1 MKTMR
6 IKYIYQQ
13 FLSHISVLIVAFV
26 ILSFLF
32 AHYVEN
38 VVYQNK
44 VDELTKYGETILT
57 DFEQVGQNHVLV
69 QYKRVLDG
77 QNIYFSIF
85 DQHGRIVFPISN
97 SSPQTSITEEDWNKL
112 SNGEKVVTK
121 HNVKWADQEVSLVAI
136 PYIAREGLIGGI
148 LLISPISG
156 SREMITEVNQYIL
169 YTVFIALSISFLLS
183 WILSKIHVNRIK
195 KIRSAT
201 SKIAKGDYNAHIATA
216 DFDEIDEMANDFN
229 KMVDQLK
236 LSNEEIESLEMRRR
250 RFMADVS
257 HELRTPL
264 TTISGVIEGLRH
276 NMIKD
281 EEREKGIKLVSDETK
296 RLIRLVNENLD
307 YERIRSNQIK
317 LVKEE
322 IQLKEVLEVI
332 KDHLLYQA
340 ETKNVDLLIEAERNC
355 SVFADYDRLIQI
367 LMNITK
373 NSLQFTQKGCV
384 WLRGRQAQ
392 QHTIIEIEDT
402 GIGMNQEEI
411 ESIWNR
417 FYKADLSR
425 SSNQF
430 GEFGLGLSIVKRLV
444 ELHDGEIS
452 VESKKNQ
459 GTKFIIVLP
468 S

>member
-1 MKTMR
+1 MK

-13 FLSHISVLIVAFV
+13 FLSHISVLIVAFL
-26 ILSFLF
+26 ILSLLF
-32 AHYVEN
+32 THFVEN

-44 VDELTKYGETILT
+44 VKELTNYGESILT
-57 DFEQVGQNHVLV
+57 DFEQAGQNHVLL

-97 SSPQTSITEEDWNKL
+97 SSPQTTITEEDWNKL

-121 HNVKWADQEVSLVAI
+121 HNIKWADQEVSLVAI
-136 PYIAREGLIGGI
+136 PYIARSGLTGGI

-156 SREMITEVNQYIL
+156 SREMISEANQYL
-169 YTVFIALSISFLLS
+169 LFTVLIALSISFLLS

-195 KIRSAT
+195 KIRRAT
-201 SKIAKGDYNAHIATA
+201 SKISKGDYNAYIATSN
-216 DFDEIDEMANDFN
+216 FDEIDEMANDFN

-264 TTISGVIEGLRH
+264 TTISGVIEGLKH
-276 NMIKD
+276 HMI
-281 EEREKGIKLVSDETK
+281 EEAEREKGINLVSDETK

-317 LVKEE
+317 LVKEK
-322 IQLKEVLEVI
+322 IDLKEILEII
-332 KDHLLYQA
+332 KDHLYYQA
-340 ETKNVDLLIEAERNC
+340 EEKQIKLVIEAQKEMIIH
-355 SVFADYDRLIQI
+355 ADYDRLFQI

-373 NSLQFTQKGCV
+373 NSIQFTDSGQIL
-384 WLRGRQAQ
+384 LRGWQSHHHSFIQ
-392 QHTIIEIEDT
+392 IEDT
-402 GIGMNQEEI
+402 GIGMDQEEI
-411 ESIWNR
+411 ESIWKR
-417 FYKADLSR
+417 FYKADISR

-430 GEFGLGLSIVKRLV
+430 GEFGLGLSIIKRLV
-444 ELHDGEIS
+444 ELHNGEIT
-452 VESKKNQ
+452 VESKPNK
-459 GTKFIIVLP
+459 GTKFTIMLP
-468 S
+468 N